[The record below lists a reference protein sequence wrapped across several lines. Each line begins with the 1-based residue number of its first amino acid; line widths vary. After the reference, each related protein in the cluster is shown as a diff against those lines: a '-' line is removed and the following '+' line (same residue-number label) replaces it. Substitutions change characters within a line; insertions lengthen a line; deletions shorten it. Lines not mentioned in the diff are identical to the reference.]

1 MDYWKKFF
9 NCRRIY
15 SREMIVEMKDGHI
28 PIQYNISTNYQLFKS
43 ADWHRT
49 KFWGN
54 KITIFASRL
63 QESPGESCWCE
74 DKNEK
79 KSLRMNRQE
88 SWELLS
94 CVCKEFS
101 CHPSLRWI
109 NICHLIYLRNFSA
122 NSSKNSHNTELS
134 EKWLR
139 TYQNTNQFYSTSW
152 RTS

>member
-1 MDYWKKFF
+1 MVTY
-9 NCRRIY
+9 
-15 SREMIVEMKDGHI
+15 
-28 PIQYNISTNYQLFKS
+28 QYNTTFQQNINCLKVLIDTERSFEEIKS
-43 ADWHRT
+43 QYLLQDKSLLVRVADVKMKTR
-49 KFWGN
+49 
-54 KITIFASRL
+54 
-63 QESPGESCWCE
+63 
-74 DKNEK
+74 K

-122 NSSKNSHNTELS
+122 NPSKNSHYTELS